1 MKSKVFKILIAIASA
16 GILFGIGWQVFTA
29 FYDPY
34 ESVTVKQGTYEK
46 KVELSGYFVRDE
58 KALTVEQ
65 PGAISYAYKNGER
78 AARESE
84 LLRIYKEE
92 ETLQALEQLDELQ
105 HGRTVKQ
112 PVYSYLT
119 CTRSATETVTV
130 HPADIILVEGILI
143 FTDARLRSMLDIL
156 VYVDADPDDRL
167 VRVISRD
174 IIERGRDVG
183 KVIERYERVLKPMH
197 LQFIEP
203 TKRYADLILP
213 QGGHNQVGIDMLIAT
228 IENHLKN
235 S

>member
-1 MKSKVFKILIAIASA
+1 MSPRTFKRGEVVVVPQDSYYKDNSDIPLLEDRQKINFDHPNAIDFDLLI
-16 GILFGIGWQVFTA
+16 
-29 FYDPY
+29 
-34 ESVTVKQGTYEK
+34 
-46 KVELSGYFVRDE
+46 
-58 KALTVEQ
+58 
-65 PGAISYAYKNGER
+65 
-78 AARESE
+78 
-84 LLRIYKEE
+84 
-92 ETLQALEQLDELQ
+92 EQLDELQ